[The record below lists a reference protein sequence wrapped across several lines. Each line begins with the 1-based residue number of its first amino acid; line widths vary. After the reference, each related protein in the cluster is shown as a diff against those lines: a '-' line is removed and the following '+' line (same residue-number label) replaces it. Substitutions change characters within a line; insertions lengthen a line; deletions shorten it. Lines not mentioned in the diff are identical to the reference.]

1 MRTTFGV
8 RLPAL
13 PAPLAAGL
21 TATLLTVGACASGAP
36 PTPEPEVE
44 LSPVATAET
53 STVDR
58 AGEVDFEAA
67 MAAFD
72 EALAAQKAGDV
83 FAYRHGLERAA
94 ARLADP
100 ARLLYR
106 LAGAR
111 LGAGDRAGALAALAL
126 QVDSGFVR
134 DPRGDAAFAALAGDP
149 EFVALMA
156 KMDALAAPIV
166 ASTELFRIPER
177 DALFE
182 GIARHPENESFFFSS
197 VHRRKVVQRLADGT
211 VRDFVAPGAHGLAA
225 ALGLAVD
232 APRKLLWIVS
242 AGLPQAAGLPA
253 ELRDRSALL
262 AVDLDSGELR
272 RKVDAAGEGRR
283 WWNDVVVAADGTV
296 YVSDGGSASVARV
309 APDGAVTTVVAGR
322 GLRSPGGLALSAD
335 ERTLY
340 VADWSQGL
348 AAVDLATGALAWMR
362 PPAGATVLGIDGL
375 RRVGDALIAIQN
387 GVAPHRIQR
396 LALAEGG
403 RALAAAELL
412 ERAVPGWDEP
422 TLGVVV
428 DGALVYV
435 ANSQWPKFGEDGATP
450 DPATLAELVVRRL
463 PLP

>member
-1 MRTTFGV
+1 MRTNFVPG
-8 RLPAL
+8 L
-13 PAPLAAGL
+13 PAPPVSVAACFAAALLAA
-21 TATLLTVGACASGAP
+21 VACATAAP
-36 PTPEPEVE
+36 QVSAPTAAP
-44 LSPVATAET
+44 AA

-58 AGEVDFEAA
+58 AGEVDFDAA
-67 MAAFD
+67 MAAFN
-72 EALAAQKAGDV
+72 EAVAAQKAGD
-83 FAYRHGLERAA
+83 AAGYRHGLERAA

-126 QVDSGFVR
+126 QIDSGFVR
-134 DPRGDAAFAALAGDP
+134 DPRGDAAFAALEGDP
-149 EFVALMA
+149 EFLALMA
-156 KMDALAAPIV
+156 RMDALAVPV
-166 ASTELFRIPER
+166 VSSTELFRVAER
-177 DALFE
+177 DALYE
-182 GIARHPENESFFFSS
+182 GIARHPFNESLFVSS

-211 VRDFVAPGAHGLAA
+211 VREFVAPGAHGLAA

-232 APRKLLWIVS
+232 APRNLLWIVS

-272 RKVDAAGEGRR
+272 RKVEAPGGGRR

-296 YVSDGGSASVARV
+296 YVSDGGGAAVARV
-309 APDGAVTTVVAGR
+309 APDGAVTTLVEGH

-348 AAVDLATGALAWMR
+348 AAVEVASGELRWLR
-362 PPAGATVLGIDGL
+362 PPAGTTVLGIDGL
-375 RRVGDALIAIQN
+375 RRVGDTLLAIQN
-387 GVAPHRIQR
+387 GVEPHRIQR
-396 LALAEGG
+396 LTLAPDG
-403 RALAAAELL
+403 RSLAAAETL

-422 TLGVVV
+422 TLGIVV
-428 DGALVYV
+428 DGALLYV
-435 ANSQWPKFGEDGATP
+435 ANSQWPKFGDDGATP

-463 PLP
+463 PLD

>member
-1 MRTTFGV
+1 MRKQKHSLRGK
-8 RLPAL
+8 AKN
-13 PAPLAAGL
+13 PLAWAI
-21 TATLLTVGACASGAP
+21 ATLVAVAFAGFAADEPASLA
-36 PTPEPEVE
+36 
-44 LSPVATAET
+44 SP
-53 STVDR
+53 VDR
-58 AGEVDFEAA
+58 AGAVDFDAA
-67 MAAFD
+67 MAAFN
-72 EALAAQKAGDV
+72 EAMAAQKAGDSL
-83 FAYRHGLERAA
+83 AYRHGLERAA

-100 ARLLYR
+100 TRLLFR
-106 LAGAR
+106 LAGTR
-111 LGAGDRAGALAALAL
+111 LAAGDRAGALAALTL
-126 QVDSGFVR
+126 QVDAGFVR
-134 DPRGDAAFAALAGDP
+134 DPRGDEAFAALAGDP

-156 KMDALAAPIV
+156 RMDALGEPVV
-166 ASTELFRIPER
+166 ASTELFRLPER

-182 GIARHPENESFFFSS
+182 GIARHPFNESFFFSS

-232 APRKLLWIVS
+232 AERKLLWIVS

-272 RKVDAAGEGRR
+272 RKVDAPGEGRR
-283 WWNDVVVAADGTV
+283 WWNDVALAADGTV

-309 APDGAVTTVVAGR
+309 APDGAVTTVVAGH

-348 AAVDLATGALAWMR
+348 AALDVATGALTWMR
-362 PPAGATVLGIDGL
+362 PPAGTTVLGIDGL
-375 RRVGDALIAIQN
+375 RRVGETLIAIQN
-387 GVAPHRIQR
+387 GVPPHRIQR
-396 LALAEGG
+396 LTLAPDG
-403 RALAAAELL
+403 RSLAAAELL

-422 TLGVVV
+422 TLGIVV
-428 DGALVYV
+428 DNALVYV

-450 DPATLAELVVRRL
+450 DPATLTDLTIRRL
-463 PLP
+463 PLR

>member
-1 MRTTFGV
+1 MQLQ
-8 RLPAL
+8 RLSL
-13 PAPLAAGL
+13 NGKTGGRLAAAFVMAL
-21 TATLLTVGACASGAP
+21 TAAP
-36 PTPEPEVE
+36 AGFAAGVP
-44 LSPVATAET
+44 AEA
-53 STVDR
+53 TVDR
-58 AGEVDFEAA
+58 AGEVDFDAA
-67 MAAFD
+67 MAAFN
-72 EALAAQKAGDV
+72 EAMEAQKAGDA

-111 LGAGDRAGALAALAL
+111 LAAGDRAGALAALAL
-126 QVDSGFVR
+126 QVDAGFVR
-134 DPRGDAAFAALAGDP
+134 DPRGDEAFAALAGDP
-149 EFVALMA
+149 EFLTLMA
-156 KMDALAAPIV
+156 RTDALGEPIV
-166 ASTELFRIPER
+166 ASTELFRIAER
-177 DALFE
+177 GALFE
-182 GIARHPENESFFFSS
+182 GIARHPFNESFFFSS

-272 RKVDAAGEGRR
+272 RKVEAPGEGRR
-283 WWNDVVVAADGTV
+283 WWNDVVVTAGGVV
-296 YVSDGGSASVARV
+296 YVSDGGAAAVARIDL
-309 APDGAVTTVVAGR
+309 DGAVTTLVEGH

-348 AAVDLATGALAWMR
+348 AAVDVATGALTWMR
-362 PPAGATVLGIDGL
+362 PPAATTVLGIDGL

-387 GVAPHRIQR
+387 GVTPHRIQR
-396 LALAEGG
+396 LTLAPDG
-403 RALAAAELL
+403 RSLTAAATL

-422 TLGVVV
+422 TLGIVV
-428 DGALVYV
+428 DDAMIYV

-450 DPATLAELVVRRL
+450 DPTTLTDLVVRRL
-463 PLP
+463 PLR